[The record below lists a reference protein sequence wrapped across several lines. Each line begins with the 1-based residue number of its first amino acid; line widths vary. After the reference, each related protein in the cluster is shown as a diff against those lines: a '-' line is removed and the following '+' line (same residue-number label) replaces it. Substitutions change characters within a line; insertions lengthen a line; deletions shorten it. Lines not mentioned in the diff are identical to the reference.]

1 MQYKEKEIK
10 EGIKLHQIKTQKF
23 KTNLIA
29 IFLTMPILKE
39 NVTKNALL
47 LSVLRR
53 GSKNRPTQEKISQEL
68 EEMYGAGFDC
78 GIDKTGDNHVLK
90 FYLES
95 INDKFLP
102 QTNENMLKNSIEKL
116 FEIAFDPLVENGG
129 FKEEYVKQEKANIK
143 RIIEGKVD
151 NKAIYALE
159 RCTEEMYKDK
169 PYGLYKYGYIED
181 LEIITAQNLYEYY
194 QKMLQECKIDLFI
207 SGDIE
212 DSFEVVEH
220 NENIQKLQN
229 RKPNYI
235 INKIENKEPVQE
247 NEIQE
252 SMEVVQGKI
261 VIGLDVHLENEKQK
275 YDTMLYNAI
284 LGGTANSKMF
294 QEVREK
300 ASLAYTASS
309 RYLRY
314 KSNIFIMCGIEIKNY
329 EKAMEII
336 RKQLEDMKNG
346 VFTEEDIENAK
357 KGIISGIKSIDDE
370 QDTEITYCY
379 GQELTDTKT
388 SLDEYIE
395 NIERVN
401 KEDII
406 KIAQAVT
413 VNTVYFLK
421 NKETSKEGE

>member
-29 IFLTMPILKE
+29 IFLTMPISKE

-53 GSKNRPTQEKISQEL
+53 GSKNMPTQEKISQEL

-102 QTNENMLKNSIEKL
+102 QTNEKMLKNSIEKL

>member
-53 GSKNRPTQEKISQEL
+53 GSKNMPTQEKISQEL

-235 INKIENKEPVQE
+235 VNKIENKEPVQE

-346 VFTEEDIENAK
+346 LFTEEDIENAK

>member
-1 MQYKEKEIK
+1 MQYNEKEIK
-10 EGIKLHQIKTQKF
+10 EGIKLHQIKTEKF

-29 IFLTMPILKE
+29 IFLTMPISRE

-53 GSKNRPTQEKISQEL
+53 GSKNMPTQEKISQEL
-68 EEMYGAGFDC
+68 EKMYGAGFDC

-102 QTNENMLKNSIEKL
+102 QTNENMLEESIEKL
-116 FEIAFDPLVENGG
+116 FEIAFNPLIENGA
-129 FKEEYVKQEKANIK
+129 FKEEYVKQEKGNIK

-181 LEIITAQNLYEYY
+181 LETITAQNLYEYY

-212 DSFEVVEH
+212 DVSKIVEY
-220 NENIQKLQN
+220 NENIQRLQN

-235 INKIENKEPVQE
+235 INKIENKEQVQE

-252 SMEVVQGKI
+252 EMEVVQGKI

-395 NIERVN
+395 NVRKVN
-401 KEDII
+401 KDDIL

>member
-10 EGIKLHQIKTQKF
+10 EGIKLHQIQTEKF
-23 KTNLIA
+23 KTNLVA
-29 IFLTMPILKE
+29 IFLTMPISRE

-53 GSKNRPTQEKISQEL
+53 GSKNMPTQEIISQEL

-95 INDKFLP
+95 VNDKFLP
-102 QTNENMLKNSIEKL
+102 QTNENILKSSIEKL
-116 FEIAFDPLVENGG
+116 FEIAFDPLLENGT

-151 NKAIYALE
+151 NKAVYALE
-159 RCTEEMYKDK
+159 RCTEEMYQNQ

-181 LEIITAQNLYEYY
+181 LDTITAQNLYEYY
-194 QKMLQECKIDLFI
+194 QKMLQECKIDLFV

-212 DSFEVVEH
+212 NVNEIVEQ
-220 NENIQKLQN
+220 NENIKKLQG
-229 RKPNYI
+229 RKPNYVM
-235 INKIENKEPVQE
+235 NKVENKKEVE
-247 NEIQE
+247 EHEIKE
-252 SMEVVQGKI
+252 EMDVVQGKI
-261 VIGLDVHLENEKQK
+261 VIGLDVHLQDENQK
-275 YDTMLYNAI
+275 YDAMLYNAI

-309 RYLRY
+309 RYVRY
-314 KSNIFIMCGIEIKNY
+314 KSNMFIMCGIEIKNY
-329 EKAMEII
+329 EKTMEII

-346 VFTEEDIENAK
+346 AFSDEDIENAK
-357 KGIISGIKSIDDE
+357 KSIISGIKSIDDE
-370 QDTEITYCY
+370 QDTEITYFY
-379 GQELTDTKT
+379 GQELTDSKT
-388 SLDEYIE
+388 SLSEYIDKV
-395 NIERVN
+395 NRVN
-401 KEDII
+401 KEAII
-406 KIAQAVT
+406 DVAKSIT

-421 NKETSKEGE
+421 NKETAKEDK

>member
-10 EGIKLHQIKTQKF
+10 EGIKLHQIQTEKF
-23 KTNLIA
+23 KTNLVA
-29 IFLTMPILKE
+29 IFLTMPISRE

-53 GSKNRPTQEKISQEL
+53 GSKNMPTQEIISQEL

-95 INDKFLP
+95 VNDKFLP
-102 QTNENMLKNSIEKL
+102 QTNENILKSSIEKL
-116 FEIAFDPLVENGG
+116 FEIAFDPLLENGA

-346 VFTEEDIENAK
+346 LFTEEDIENAK

>member
-53 GSKNRPTQEKISQEL
+53 GSKNMPTQEKISQEL

-116 FEIAFDPLVENGG
+116 FEIAFEPLVENGG